1 MRSSGAERS
10 LVFNSL
16 LPRLTIWLFLGH
28 VPGCRRVPGH
38 IPGYRSRSQVI
49 YQDIDGSPVIYQ
61 DIDGSPVIYQDID
74 WSEVVYPDIDRPKVI
89 SARIAL
95 GHRVLGPVGISSCEI
110 DFGNQ

>member
-61 DIDGSPVIYQDID
+61 DID